1 MMMNAREL
9 YSLIGRSDTLN
20 QQRALFEL
28 LAVVQ
33 VLATATL
40 ELAGEREL
48 ATRRDP
54 LTMRSRVVLGD
65 FIELPRRA

>member
-1 MMMNAREL
+1 MNAREV
-9 YSLIGRSDTLN
+9 YRVISQGDTDS
-20 QQRALFEL
+20 QRQAVFEL
-28 LAVVQ
+28 LGVVQ
-33 VLATATL
+33 VLVTATL

-48 ATRRDP
+48 ATGRDP